1 MFSVNDILSND
12 CQFNK
17 KMSDNILNWDVERV
31 AKYIN
36 NEIGSSAG
44 NFVIE
49 EKIDGKTLLL
59 LNERDLNDLKI
70 KYGIVLGDLKKL
82 SLIIHKLQNENRN
95 CLVYL
100 GLIDNQSN
108 LNLINTLI
116 NPHPQSHQHPS
127 SHHGYASNI
136 LTDRNRTLQDIERIS
151 PPNSVDGSSEKY
163 IASCIR
169 PEFFKTVVSLG
180 KQIELLL

>member
-17 KMSDNILNWDVERV
+17 KMSDNILNWDVKKV
-31 AKYIN
+31 AKYLSE
-36 NEIGSSAG
+36 EIGSSAG
-44 NFVIE
+44 TFVIE

-59 LNERDLNDLKI
+59 LNERDLDDIRL
-70 KYGIVLGDLKKL
+70 KYGIKLGDLKRFT
-82 SLIIHKLQNENRN
+82 LIVHKLQNENRS

-108 LNLINTLI
+108 LNIINTLI
-116 NPHPQSHQHPS
+116 NPHPQSQHQHS
-127 SHHGYASNI
+127 SHRASGYNI
-136 LTDRNRTLQDIERIS
+136 LTERNRIVQDSIERIS
-151 PPNSVDGSSEKY
+151 PANSVDGNNSTEKF
-163 IASCIR
+163 ISSCIR

-180 KQIELLL
+180 ML